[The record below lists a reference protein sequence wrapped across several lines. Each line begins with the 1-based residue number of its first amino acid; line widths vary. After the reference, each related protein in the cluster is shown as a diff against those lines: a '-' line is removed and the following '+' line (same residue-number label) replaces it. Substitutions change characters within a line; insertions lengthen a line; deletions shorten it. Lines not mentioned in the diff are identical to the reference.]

1 MGIGD
6 LVGRVTGRGGPALDV
21 AGATVVVT
29 GAAGGM
35 GEHIAKGFARRGAD
49 LAVVDRDEEGLAR
62 VVGEIE
68 AETQVRVTSYVVD
81 LADREAVT
89 DLAARLRDGHP
100 PVRVLVNNA
109 GVALGGRF
117 TEITEDEFDW
127 LLEVN
132 LHTPIRLTRALLP
145 IMLENGEGQ
154 VVNLSSL
161 FGILGVPGQTAYSTS
176 KFGLRGF
183 NEALRN
189 ELSAEDCSVGVTSVH
204 PGGIATNIA
213 KNARTG
219 SGVDPA
225 EAEQGKRKFDKVL
238 RYPAAKA
245 GEEIVQA
252 ALARRSRLLIGMDA
266 RALDALVRAT
276 PSSYWS
282 YLGPVMDRAGR

>member
-1 MGIGD
+1 MGLGD

-49 LAVVDRDEEGLAR
+49 LAVVDRDEEGLTR

-68 AETQVRVTSYVVD
+68 AETRVRVTSYVVD
-81 LADREAVT
+81 LSDREAVT

-100 PVRVLVNNA
+100 AVRVLVNNA

-225 EAEQGKRKFDKVL
+225 EAEQGKREFDKVL

-266 RALDALVRAT
+266 RALDALVRVT